1 MVIIMKS
8 LNNKTL
14 DKCMKTILEHQTEN
28 NFWSDDEL
36 FALCKDLQFTS
47 AVRALEA
54 DNNLSVT
61 YDFSGIRGITVTGKG
76 LTYFAVKKEKQ
87 RDFIKS
93 FFSQFFTGFLSGV
106 AVTFVCNLL
115 INYFSQNN

>member
-8 LNNKTL
+8 LKSKTL

-28 NFWSDDEL
+28 NLWSDDEL
-36 FALCKDLQFTS
+36 FALCKDFQFIS
-47 AVRALEA
+47 AVRALES
-54 DNNLSVT
+54 NGNLTVT
-61 YDFSGIRGITVTGKG
+61 YDFSGIRSISVTGKG

-87 RDFIKS
+87 KDFVKS
-93 FFSQFFTGFLSGV
+93 FFSQFLTGFLSGV

-115 INYFSQNN
+115 IDYFGQKN